1 MKAKTKKLIKAV
13 IDAFIVISCL
23 LFAWMF
29 ISWIDVVTHNLDPE
43 PMYQAWNLFV
53 LLLL

>member
-1 MKAKTKKLIKAV
+1 MRRKTKKLIQAG
-13 IDAFIVISCL
+13 INILAIVSYI

-43 PMYQAWNLFV
+43 PVYQAWNFFALLF
-53 LLLL
+53 

>member
-1 MKAKTKKLIKAV
+1 MKLKTKRLIKAA
-13 IDAFIVISCL
+13 IDGFIIISCL

-43 PMYQAWNLFV
+43 PVYQAWNFFALLF
-53 LLLL
+53 

>member
-1 MKAKTKKLIKAV
+1 MRVKTQKLIKTV
-13 IDAFIVISCL
+13 IDIITIIICL

-43 PMYQAWNLFV
+43 PIYHAWNFFALLF
-53 LLLL
+53 